1 MEKLLLIQ
9 ITPEDA
15 ILNLAQRMHIRT
27 VSVSPNDY
35 QKSIGQLAGFP
46 DQTATHTSDG
56 TSLDGSMLIFCDV
69 KERHQNQILEKLHQ
83 DRVELALVR
92 SPFSAE
98 GIQKV
103 PLQTESLIAVGHHSF
118 FSEADTIS
126 LQELAERPLIIYR
139 RWEHILNQTFRTLEL
154 PVSYFCVNEDAR
166 TTVYWADA
174 GLGIGI
180 VPESACSLL
189 QNPKTRIVPI
199 SDSLPDTTIYLVRRE
214 QAYLAPHTKFFWEG
228 LQKHCKR

>member
-69 KERHQNQILEKLHQ
+69 KERHQNQILEKLRTMDVSITYKAILTPTNRHWTVFQLYDELHREHCAMAGKEQ
-83 DRVELALVR
+83 D
-92 SPFSAE
+92 
-98 GIQKV
+98 
-103 PLQTESLIAVGHHSF
+103 
-118 FSEADTIS
+118 DT
-126 LQELAERPLIIYR
+126 
-139 RWEHILNQTFRTLEL
+139 
-154 PVSYFCVNEDAR
+154 
-166 TTVYWADA
+166 
-174 GLGIGI
+174 
-180 VPESACSLL
+180 
-189 QNPKTRIVPI
+189 K
-199 SDSLPDTTIYLVRRE
+199 
-214 QAYLAPHTKFFWEG
+214 
-228 LQKHCKR
+228 